1 MLSAVLFIVS
11 ACVAPSLPDQP
22 IFDGSPLAT
31 PCVLTSDSAR
41 IILRDYFPK
50 LSYMDTITVKANSA
64 SNFISF
70 LTVQDSND
78 VGALVIFKKTPK
90 ALESADSTKVPQ
102 ITTFPSKD
110 EGRFVLVM
118 KDVDPAQIA
127 VLWQNSVMNKI
138 FFKKLSDNEVEVT
151 VPSNAKRFARSYIRV
166 YAANKYGIGND
177 VLVPLDHGRVISDVS
192 ELNRSDKRAQIM
204 YFLMIDRFKDGDTS
218 NTKKLN
224 VPNVL
229 PKVDYYGGDI
239 AGIDQ
244 VLKSGYFDSLGVNTI
259 WISPV
264 TQNPYDAWGQIYKPK
279 TQFSGY
285 HGYWPIYATAVDKR
299 FGTAEE
305 LKGFL
310 ADAHADNKNVIL
322 DYVSN
327 HMHINSPTLKAH
339 PDWVTSNVTPDGRP
353 NFQLWDEFRLTTWF
367 DKHIPSLDLEKEYV
381 YKPMTDSALFWMKN
395 FDFDG
400 YRHDATKHIPEVFWR
415 MLTRKIIDSLP
426 ADRSIYQ
433 IGETYGSLEL
443 INSYVKPGMM
453 DGQFDFNVYDSYI
466 AATTDSTG
474 SFKNL
479 WNTIN
484 SSLTTYGYHNL
495 MGYITGNQDRARY
508 TSIAG
513 GDLKKGEDW
522 KEAGWSRDIEVSDT
536 SAYRLMA
543 MLEAMNMTLP
553 GVPCIYYGDE
563 FGQGGANDPDNRR
576 WMRFSGL
583 NPNEAHLLA
592 ETRELIKLR
601 AGSLPL
607 IYGDFFPL
615 VVSDDV
621 LVYLRCYMG
630 KYVICGLNKSRT
642 VAFEQSVALPEG
654 LKYDGSE
661 NVDIKMAPLSYS
673 IIIN

>member
-1 MLSAVLFIVS
+1 MLGAVLFLLS
-11 ACVAPSLPDQP
+11 SCGSPSLPSQP
-22 IFDGSPLAT
+22 AFDNAPLAT
-31 PCVLTSDSAR
+31 PCVISADSSSV
-41 IILRDYFPK
+41 ILRDYFPK
-50 LSYMDTITVKANSA
+50 LSTMDTIIIKADSA
-64 SNFISF
+64 MHLIS
-70 LTVQDSND
+70 LMD
-78 VGALVIFKKTPK
+78 VHDGKQTGELVIFKKPLYK
-90 ALESADSTKVPQ
+90 RFSNEDKLVPHL
-102 ITTFPSKD
+102 TTRSIGGKN
-110 EGRFVLVM
+110 ERFVLVIANGQS
-118 KDVDPAQIA
+118 DIA
-127 VLWQNSVMNKI
+127 VLWQNTLMGKK
-138 FFKKLSDNEVEVT
+138 FFKKLSDTEVQVT
-151 VPSNAKRFARSYIRV
+151 VPANAKRFKRSYIRV
-166 YAANKYGIGND
+166 YAANEHGIGND
-177 VLVPLDHGRVISDVS
+177 VLVPLDYGKVISDIS
-192 ELNRSDKRAQIM
+192 ELDRTDKRAMIM
-204 YFLMIDRFKDGDTS
+204 YSLMIDRFKDGDTS
-218 NTKKLN
+218 NTRKLN

-229 PKVDYYGGDI
+229 PKVDYFGGDI

-244 VLKSGYFDSLGVNTI
+244 VLKSGYFDSLGINTI
-259 WISPV
+259 WITPV

-285 HGYWPIYATAVDKR
+285 HGYWPIYATQVDRR
-299 FGTAEE
+299 FGTADE

-339 PDWVTSNVTPDGRP
+339 PDWVTPKVTPDGRP

-367 DKHIPSLDLEKEYV
+367 DKHIPSLDYGKDYV
-381 YKPMTDSALFWMKN
+381 CRAMSDSALSWVKD

-400 YRHDATKHIPEVFWR
+400 YRHDATKHIPEVYWR
-415 MLTRKIIDSLP
+415 MLTRKILDSLP

-433 IGETYGSLEL
+433 IGETYGSLVL
-443 INSYVKPGMM
+443 INSYVKPGML
-453 DGQFDFNVYDSYI
+453 DGQFDFNVYDSYL

-484 SSLTTYGYHNL
+484 NSLTTYGYHNL

-513 GDLKKGEDW
+513 GDLKKDEDW
-522 KEAGWSRDIEVSDT
+522 KEAGWFRDIEVSDT

-576 WMRFSGL
+576 WMRFTGL
-583 NPNEAHLLA
+583 NPQEKHLLA

-607 IYGDFFPL
+607 IYGDCFPL
-615 VVSDDV
+615 VITDDV
-621 LVYLRCYMG
+621 LVYLRSYMG
-630 KYVICGLNKSRT
+630 KYVICGLNKSRSS
-642 VAFEQSVALPEG
+642 AFRQSVALPVG
-654 LKYDGSE
+654 LRYDGST
-661 NVDIKMAPLSYS
+661 NVEITIEPLSYS
-673 IIIN
+673 IIVN